1 MSAFRSWPGRFGHI
15 EKSFLVA
22 VFCGFATT
30 ANFADEPKNAAPAKV
45 PVPRVPLG
53 NDWKIEIVPGPA
65 IGPSPVPKAEL
76 AARQAAQSLADA
88 KSAAAEP
95 VIVPS
100 GAESALP
107 GGITSASYSEVYN
120 SIPFRRS
127 EYLANP
133 SYRHDAT
140 IEILLG
146 QIRPKTVVNV
156 APTAT
161 CCTPHP
167 TSFWPVEYWPNA
179 NPWFGRNIYSRS
191 FYYPYSHSR
200 PVRF

>member
-1 MSAFRSWPGRFGHI
+1 MSAFRSWPGRFGRI

-30 ANFADEPKNAAPAKV
+30 ASFAEEPKNAALAKV
-45 PVPRVPLG
+45 PVLRVPLG
-53 NDWKIEIVPGPA
+53 NDWKIEIIPGPA
-65 IGPSPVPKAEL
+65 IGPSPVPKAVMD
-76 AARQAAQSLADA
+76 ARQAAQALADA
-88 KSAAAEP
+88 KPAAAESASG
-95 VIVPS
+95 IVMA

-107 GGITSASYSEVYN
+107 GGITSAAYSEVYN

-127 EYLANP
+127 EYLANR
-133 SYRHDAT
+133 SYRHEAT
-140 IEILLG
+140 MEILLG

-167 TSFWPVEYWPNA
+167 TTFWPLV
-179 NPWFGRNIYSRS
+179 NPWFGRS
-191 FYYPYSHSR
+191 FYYNYHNSR
-200 PVRF
+200 PTGYWMW